1 MILYFQF
8 KSVITTLIVFSGVV
22 VAWAGGFL
30 MLWLYGKRG
39 EINEAAKRTPELG
52 WRPPFVAEKRN
63 ADRSPFPATLRLEAQ
78 SIVQSASTGT
88 RHPCIS
94 S

>member
-8 KSVITTLIVFSGVV
+8 KSV
-22 VAWAGGFL
+22 
-30 MLWLYGKRG
+30 
-39 EINEAAKRTPELG
+39 INEAAKRTPELG
-52 WRPPFVAEKRN
+52 WRPPFVAENRN
-63 ADRSPFPATLRLEAQ
+63 ADRIPFPVPLRLEAQ

-94 S
+94 L